1 MTNEIYVK
9 PNNEREA
16 EILLSIL
23 DMVGWMWNGDENLTD
38 YTNYKDGVVYSLNS
52 GWVGIED
59 YEECMNIT
67 PIQTALFETNILE
80 YYLPLRL
87 IKLLKLECR
96 WEDLLSFNTEDKI
109 CNCVEN
115 LVIKQM

>member
-38 YTNYKDGVVYSLNS
+38 YTN
-52 GWVGIED
+52 
-59 YEECMNIT
+59 
-67 PIQTALFETNILE
+67 
-80 YYLPLRL
+80 
-87 IKLLKLECR
+87 LKM
-96 WEDLLSFNTEDKI
+96 
-109 CNCVEN
+109 V
-115 LVIKQM
+115 